1 VTFATPP
8 SNQPFASGSVLRGR
22 RKSAPGFVLI
32 SEVSSTLTESAPA
45 IPWPAALYAGRFTV
59 LVATAGNADAS
70 SRTTAAA
77 TVTARERRKRAGA
90 MAGYY
95 PLLRLE
101 LDVLIRR
108 RPGIVGQ
115 QAEARLAHARAVAVQ
130 ERELPDRQVHDLVV
144 HELLNLVE
152 ERLALLRVRLA
163 GLLAAETVD
172 ICVPFV
178 REHA

>member
-1 VTFATPP
+1 MPTVSRGISRTCAAKPPCSARIGMFSPSRELPNWSVWCRNGCRYPSVTFATPP

-108 RPGIVGQ
+108 RPGIVGE
-115 QAEARLAHARAVAVQ
+115 QAEARLAHA
-130 ERELPDRQVHDLVV
+130 
-144 HELLNLVE
+144 
-152 ERLALLRVRLA
+152 
-163 GLLAAETVD
+163 
-172 ICVPFV
+172 
-178 REHA
+178 